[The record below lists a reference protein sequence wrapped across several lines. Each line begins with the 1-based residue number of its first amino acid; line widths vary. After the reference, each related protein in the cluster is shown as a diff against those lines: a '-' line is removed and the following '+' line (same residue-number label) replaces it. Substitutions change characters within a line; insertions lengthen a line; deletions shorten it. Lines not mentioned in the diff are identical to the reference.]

1 VCSAKN
7 AFAGDVNNE
16 LGDVKTQYMSLVPLA
31 KDRSRKVQLQY
42 VSSKHINNIFE
53 II

>member
-7 AFAGDVNNE
+7 AFAGDVKNE
-16 LGDVKTQYMSLVPLA
+16 LGDVKTHYMPLVPLA

-42 VSSKHINNIFE
+42 VSSNHINNIFE